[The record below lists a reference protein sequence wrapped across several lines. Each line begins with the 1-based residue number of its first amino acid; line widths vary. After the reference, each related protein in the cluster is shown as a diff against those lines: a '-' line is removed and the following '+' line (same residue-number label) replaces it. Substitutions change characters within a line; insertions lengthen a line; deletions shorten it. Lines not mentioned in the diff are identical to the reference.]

1 MVNRWGVVDK
11 CGEKSAYLWKTPFMV
26 KPPSMFLGEF
36 SYSIDEKKR
45 LAIPAKFRQALGKKA
60 VVTRG
65 LDQCLFLYSFKEWGV
80 LANKLSKLPL
90 AQADARGFAR
100 LMLAGAMEADLDKLG
115 RILVPDYLKTY
126 ASLGKKTV
134 IAGVYN
140 RIEIWDE
147 QKWETYKTNI
157 EKGIGDMA
165 ERLKELGI

>member
-1 MVNRWGVVDK
+1 
-11 CGEKSAYLWKTPFMV
+11 
-26 KPPSMFLGEF
+26 MFLGEF
-36 SYSIDEKKR
+36 TYSIDEKKR
-45 LAIPAKFRQALGKKA
+45 LAIPSKFRQTLGKKA
-60 VVTRG
+60 VITRG
-65 LDQCLFLYSFKEWGV
+65 LDACLFVYPWREWEK
-80 LANKLSKLPL
+80 LASKLNNLPL

-126 ASLGKKTV
+126 ASLKKKTV

-140 RIEIWDE
+140 RIEIWDA
-147 QKWETYKTNI
+147 QQWEAYKTNI

>member
-1 MVNRWGVVDK
+1 
-11 CGEKSAYLWKTPFMV
+11 
-26 KPPSMFLGEF
+26 
-36 SYSIDEKKR
+36 
-45 LAIPAKFRQALGKKA
+45 
-60 VVTRG
+60 
-65 LDQCLFLYSFKEWGV
+65 LDSCLFLYAWKEWEE
-80 LANKLSKLPL
+80 LAGKLSNLPL

-115 RILVPDYLKTY
+115 RILVPDYLKAY

-147 QKWETYKTNI
+147 QKWSAYKLRT
-157 EKGIGDMA
+157 EKEIGDMA

>member
-1 MVNRWGVVDK
+1 
-11 CGEKSAYLWKTPFMV
+11 
-26 KPPSMFLGEF
+26 MFLGEYT
-36 SYSIDEKKR
+36 YSIDEKKR
-45 LAIPAKFRQALGKKA
+45 LAIPTKFRLALGKKA

-65 LDQCLFLYSFKEWGV
+65 LDQCLFLYSFKEWEI
-80 LANKLSKLPL
+80 LADKLSKLPL

-147 QKWETYKTNI
+147 QKWEAYKTNI
-157 EKGIGDMA
+157 EKGMGDMA